1 MVVMA
6 IVTVIVTVI
15 AIVMHPIVIHLVEA
29 PAILDRVALMA

>member
-15 AIVMHPIVIHLVEA
+15 AIVMHPIVIYLVEV
-29 PAILDRVALMA
+29 PAILDRVAVMA